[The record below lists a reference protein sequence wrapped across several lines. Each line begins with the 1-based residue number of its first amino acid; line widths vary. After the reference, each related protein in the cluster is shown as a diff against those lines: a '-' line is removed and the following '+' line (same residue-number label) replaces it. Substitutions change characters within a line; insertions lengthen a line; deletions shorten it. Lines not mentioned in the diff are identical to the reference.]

1 MWRKEC
7 TDLDLCRQCIK
18 IERVD
23 WWRENGKGV
32 FTLFS
37 QGRRR
42 F

>member
-23 WWRENGKGV
+23 WWRENGVDAKN
-32 FTLFS
+32 FS
-37 QGRRR
+37 TV
-42 F
+42 